1 MDTYFYAKIKMMTT
15 SLIPGFGIP
24 PPKNMTVTNSENS
37 DKHMSGTAINIFFN
51 QPPNTITFYSLLLLP
66 IYAHFT
72 K

>member
-37 DKHMSGTAINIFFN
+37 DKHMSGTAINIFLIN
-51 QPPNTITFYSLLLLP
+51 HQTQSPSIVY
-66 IYAHFT
+66 Y
-72 K
+72 